1 MKRLSLWMTLAVV
14 SVVAL
19 TVTATAQAQPT
30 LAVNGQEVTMGA
42 PLAVIGDAIMA
53 PLSSFAEAIEAE
65 HNWNEDERL
74 ITITQGQTKV
84 ELWSGYLITAVD
96 GQTQQSEA
104 SPFVV
109 GTTIYIPVRFVV
121 EAFGGHVSYD
131 PAVETVAID
140 LASGTGQM
148 QTIQGVIVQVYQGTP
163 TYLLMRDN
171 ATNDTMI
178 LPLAENAQ
186 LTRAPEGAQA
196 VAAQPGDLEAGD
208 NITATVVNGELES
221 VSATYAAGGGADQQ
235 PQLQHIRTTLG
246 GATGDYLLLE
256 GNQALQLSQTAE
268 ILDNAGNPINA
279 TDLQAGDRV
288 LLIVDTT
295 SNTVVRVVRE
305 TAADAQTGDTTKPRF
320 TGLTPVNNQTVEEND
335 VLIRTRSTDAESGI
349 NPAATVIIFDGQD
362 VTAEADVNA
371 ERVEYQAT
379 DLANGPHGVDVTITD
394 QAGNTNRN
402 QWTFVVASPADKQ
415 ILSIKH
421 NAEGPLGAN
430 QTLQVT
436 AKVARPGGDIKWR
449 IGDFKED
456 LTMERVGTTNAYRG
470 TYTVRTGES
479 GSGKITVSYRPP
491 NETEWQ
497 TLQTEDTIQIKGQV
511 PEALKVT
518 TPKEGVEA
526 PEKLVVDG
534 YAPANHRIRV
544 KIRANKKRFFDMSH
558 DLDPQV
564 VTVGENGRWAT
575 EEFGL
580 KEAIYGWS
588 DSYDVTIELLPPEG
602 DTIIASVVRHLK
614 GR

>member
-1 MKRLSLWMTLAVV
+1 MKQLPLGMTLAVV

-19 TVTATAQAQPT
+19 TVTSTAQAQPT
-30 LAVNGQEVTMGA
+30 LAVNGQEVTMEA

-53 PLSSFAEAIEAE
+53 PLAPFAEAIEAE
-65 HNWNEDERL
+65 HSWNEDERL
-74 ITITQGQTKV
+74 ITIIRGQKKV
-84 ELWSGYLITAVD
+84 EMWSGYLITAVD

-186 LTRAPEGAQA
+186 LTRAPEGAQP
-196 VAAQPGDLEAGD
+196 VAAQPGELEAGD
-208 NITATVVNGELES
+208 NITATVVNGQLES

-256 GNQALQLSQTAE
+256 GNQALRLSQTAE

-295 SNTVVRVVRE
+295 SNTVARVVRE
-305 TAADAQTGDTTKPRF
+305 TVADAQTGDTTKPRF
-320 TGLTPVNNQTVEEND
+320 TGLTPVNNQTVQEND
-335 VLIRTRSTDAESGI
+335 VLIRTRYTDAESGI
-349 NPAATVIIFDGQD
+349 NPAATVIIFDGKD
-362 VTAEADVNA
+362 VTAEADVKA
-371 ERVEYQAT
+371 ERMEYQAT

-415 ILSIKH
+415 ILSVKH

-430 QTLQVT
+430 QTLEVT

-449 IGDFKED
+449 IGNFKKD
-456 LTMERVGTTNAYRG
+456 LTMERVGTTNTYRG

-558 DLDPQV
+558 DLDPQE

-602 DTIIASVVRHLK
+602 DTVIASVARHLK

>member
-1 MKRLSLWMTLAVV
+1 M
-14 SVVAL
+14 
-19 TVTATAQAQPT
+19 
-30 LAVNGQEVTMGA
+30 AVNGQDVTMEA
-42 PLAVIGDAIMA
+42 PLVVIGDAIMA
-53 PLSSFAEAIEAE
+53 PLTPFAEAIEADHTWDE
-65 HNWNEDERL
+65 NERL
-74 ITITQGQTKV
+74 ITITLRQTKV
-84 ELWSGYLITAVD
+84 EMWSGFLVTAVNN
-96 GQTQQSEA
+96 QMQQAEA

-109 GTTIYIPVRFVV
+109 GTTIYIPIRFVV
-121 EAFGGHVSYD
+121 QSFGGHVSYD
-131 PAVETVAID
+131 AATDSVSVN

-148 QTIQGVIVQVYQGTP
+148 QTLQGVIVQVYPGTP
-163 TYLLMRDN
+163 TSLLIRDN
-171 ATNDTMI
+171 TTNDTMI
-178 LPLAENAQ
+178 LPLAGDAQ
-186 LTRAPEGAQA
+186 ITRASEGTEPAN
-196 VAAQPGDLEAGD
+196 AQPGDLKAGD
-208 NITATVVNGELES
+208 TISATVVNGELQS
-221 VSATYAAGGGADQQ
+221 VSATYTAGGGDQQ

-268 ILDNAGNPINA
+268 ILDNAGNPINVNA
-279 TDLQAGDRV
+279 LQAGDRV

-335 VLIRTRSTDAESGI
+335 VLIRTRYTDDESGI

-362 VTAEADVNA
+362 VTADADVTA

-402 QWTFVVASPADKQ
+402 QWTFVVASPADEE
-415 ILSIKH
+415 ILSVKH
-421 NAEGPLGAN
+421 DAEGPVGAN

-436 AKVARPGGDIKWR
+436 VKVARPGGDIKWS
-449 IGDFKED
+449 IGQFKQD

-470 TYTVRTGES
+470 TYTVRAGES
-479 GSGKITVSYRPP
+479 GSGKIAVSYRPP
-491 NETEWQ
+491 NAAEWQ
-497 TLQTEDTIQIKGQV
+497 TVQTEETIQIKGQI

-518 TPKEGVEA
+518 APKEGIEA
-526 PEKLVVDG
+526 PEKLVVEG

-544 KIRANKKRFFDMSH
+544 KIHANKKRFFDMSH
-558 DLDPQV
+558 DLDPQE
-564 VTVGENGRWAT
+564 VTVGENGRWKT
-575 EEFGL
+575 EEVLL
-580 KEAIYGWS
+580 KEPIYGWA

-602 DTIIASVVRHLK
+602 DTVVASVVRHLK